1 MRSVVLILGWL
12 ATLPLVQPGELTAQ
26 KVLVNTDT
34 DRLAL
39 QGYDPVAFFTQQR
52 PVPGLAAITAEYGG
66 ALYRFSSAEHRTLFE
81 QDPMKYEPAFGGY
94 CAYAV
99 SQGGIAPVDVTT
111 FQFIEGR
118 LVLNKNPEV
127 LELFNRE
134 RDARYRK
141 ATANWPGI
149 VERRGK

>member
-1 MRSVVLILGWL
+1 MVLMLGLLGGIPL
-12 ATLPLVQPGELTAQ
+12 AVPGELTAQ
-26 KVLVNTDT
+26 KVLVNTDK

-39 QGYDPVAFFTQQR
+39 QGYDPVAFFTRQR
-52 PVPGLAAITAEYGG
+52 PVPGRADISAEYQG
-66 ALYRFSSAEHRTLFE
+66 ALYRFSSEEHRALFE
-81 QDPMKYEPAFGGY
+81 QDPVKYAPAFGGY

-111 FQFIEGR
+111 FQLIEGR

-134 RDARYRK
+134 RDERYRK
-141 ATANWPGI
+141 ATANWPEI

>member
-1 MRSVVLILGWL
+1 
-12 ATLPLVQPGELTAQ
+12 
-26 KVLVNTDT
+26 
-34 DRLAL
+34 
-39 QGYDPVAFFTQQR
+39 VAFFTRQR
-52 PVPGLAAITAEYGG
+52 PVPGRADISAEYQG
-66 ALYRFSSAEHRTLFE
+66 ALYRFSSEEHRALFE
-81 QDPMKYEPAFGGY
+81 QDPVKYAPAFGGY

-111 FQFIEGR
+111 FQLIEGR

-134 RDARYRK
+134 RDERYRK
-141 ATANWPGI
+141 ATANWPEI